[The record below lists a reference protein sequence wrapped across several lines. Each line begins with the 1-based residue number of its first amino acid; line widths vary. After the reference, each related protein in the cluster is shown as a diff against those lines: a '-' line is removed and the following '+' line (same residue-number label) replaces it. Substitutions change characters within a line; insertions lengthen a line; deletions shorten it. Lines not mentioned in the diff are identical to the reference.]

1 MPSHDDPSFHLRVP
15 PPLRKLIK
23 LSAAANERSMT
34 EEILARLERSF
45 SSDDEVRS
53 RAVKLLT
60 EALSILDKGKG

>member
-1 MPSHDDPSFHLRVP
+1 
-15 PPLRKLIK
+15 
-23 LSAAANERSMT
+23 MT